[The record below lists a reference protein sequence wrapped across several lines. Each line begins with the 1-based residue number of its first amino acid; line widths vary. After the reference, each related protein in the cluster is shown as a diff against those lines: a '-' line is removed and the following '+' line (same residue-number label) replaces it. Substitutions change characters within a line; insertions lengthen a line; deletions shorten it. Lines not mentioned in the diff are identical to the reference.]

1 MTKNYLYGIEH
12 LHTMFNATT
21 VAFDCETTGLQPVFG
36 GLRLLQLA
44 ALDRTPVVIDCWD
57 LTDEDWIDLEEFFSV
72 KRYWIAHN
80 AVFDLGWLQE
90 HELYPEGEVL
100 CTMLA
105 SRILTNGLPNVKHG
119 LQHVVKRYL
128 KLDISKEEQKSDW
141 SGDLTPSQLEYAA
154 YDVYLLTQ
162 LDGPINQRMA
172 VGNLHKAWFLEC
184 AALPSMA
191 QLWRTGLP
199 FNLESLQGLHADLAK
214 DHVRL
219 GDAFIETL
227 DKALPASKKLP
238 RDPDGSFN
246 LRSKAEGSVRAG
258 TKKEAG
264 FNLNSPKQLL
274 DIFTTLLDRQPVN
287 SEGKPSASRSALRE
301 YAADHPV
308 VAEYLAW
315 KRVEKRRQMVEAL
328 IKHFDSSGFI
338 KASYMQLGADTGRM
352 SCVSG
357 DTILITSR
365 GNFTFEEYLPQEG
378 DLVLT
383 HKGRWMPVKRKL
395 YRGVEPV
402 FEVVTAEGG
411 MLCCTSD
418 HKLWTGSEWVRI
430 CDLFVGA
437 SLGLFEE
444 VGSAAGK
451 HRSCASRVSERT
463 TSHCLQSGGDARN
476 KPPECYAGFER
487 AAVTGEKKGG
497 KSSSVIAGESR
508 SPKPY
513 EGQEWFPAPQLH
525 RECGGFQRLLDGT
538 GREREAGVPA
548 SFGDGTSLRPGDF
561 ASSSGRASY
570 RWEHEEQHAGQLSL
584 GDKEGSC
591 GFTHTTTVVESIKP
605 VGPMGVWDIEVE
617 GDHSYALYGFLSH
630 NCIGPNLQQIPR
642 DPRFRACVKAP
653 AGWKLVVAD
662 YAQMELRLAA
672 NEAQDELMIRAFQE
686 GLDLHTVTAMQI
698 YGVTEDEVTKDMRQ
712 VSKSANFG
720 LLYGS
725 GARGLRNYAAGMGIQ
740 MDLLEAGEIRAKF
753 HASYKGISRWQ
764 RENAAQANRPSND
777 AAIRIRESG
786 LRRFLPGD
794 YNSLTVRCNTPI
806 QGAGAAVL
814 KRTLGKLWPLLKA
827 DGEEVVRLAGVV
839 HDECLLLVREEH
851 AETWRCQLEA
861 VMEEAEAE
869 WLGPVPALA
878 EAKVADSWVDA
889 K

>member
-1 MTKNYLYGIEH
+1 MAPKYLYGIEH
-12 LHTMFNATT
+12 LHTMFNAAT

-57 LTDEDWIDLEEFFSV
+57 LTDDDWIDLEEFFSV

-90 HELYPEGEVL
+90 HELYPEGDVL

-105 SRILTNGLPNVKHG
+105 SRILTNGLPNLKHG

-352 SCVSG
+352 SC
-357 DTILITSR
+357 
-365 GNFTFEEYLPQEG
+365 
-378 DLVLT
+378 
-383 HKGRWMPVKRKL
+383 
-395 YRGVEPV
+395 
-402 FEVVTAEGG
+402 
-411 MLCCTSD
+411 
-418 HKLWTGSEWVRI
+418 
-430 CDLFVGA
+430 
-437 SLGLFEE
+437 
-444 VGSAAGK
+444 
-451 HRSCASRVSERT
+451 
-463 TSHCLQSGGDARN
+463 
-476 KPPECYAGFER
+476 
-487 AAVTGEKKGG
+487 
-497 KSSSVIAGESR
+497 
-508 SPKPY
+508 
-513 EGQEWFPAPQLH
+513 
-525 RECGGFQRLLDGT
+525 
-538 GREREAGVPA
+538 
-548 SFGDGTSLRPGDF
+548 
-561 ASSSGRASY
+561 
-570 RWEHEEQHAGQLSL
+570 
-584 GDKEGSC
+584 
-591 GFTHTTTVVESIKP
+591 
-605 VGPMGVWDIEVE
+605 
-617 GDHSYALYGFLSH
+617 
-630 NCIGPNLQQIPR
+630 IGPNLQQIPR

-653 AGWKLVVAD
+653 SGWKLVVAD

-672 NEAQDELMIRAFQE
+672 NEAQDELMIKAFQD

-753 HASYKGISRWQ
+753 HASYKGICRWQ
-764 RENAAQANRPSND
+764 RENAAQANCPNND

-786 LRRFLPGD
+786 LRRFLPGE

-839 HDECLLLVREEH
+839 HDEVILLVREEH
-851 AETWRCQLEA
+851 ADVWCQQLAA
-861 VMEEAEAE
+861 VMQDAEAE
-869 WLGPVPALA
+869 WLGPVPPLA
-878 EAKVADSWVDA
+878 EAKAADSWVDA